1 MIIGLDVGG
10 THTDVVLLGREGLIR
25 EFKVRTDPADL
36 FSTVLTGLE
45 RITEGIDP
53 ADIERAVLSTTLTT
67 NAMVQA
73 LNPRVGMIVSAGP
86 GVDPLEFRTNDHYH
100 PVGGSIDHRGRPV
113 EPVDPEEI
121 DRAGEALKAAGI
133 RNVGIVGKFSV
144 RNPAHEL
151 DIRDRLRKTFGDGFG
166 KMFMGHRV
174 SGNLNFPRRIA
185 TTYLNTAVY
194 QEHKKFYEAVGRSL
208 AKKGLVIPI
217 HILKAD
223 GGTLSF
229 ESSIDFPGQ
238 AVLSGPS
245 ASVMGASAFASPS
258 EESLVLDIGGTTT
271 DMAILINGA
280 PLLDP
285 LGITLDGV
293 HTLIRS
299 LQSRSIGVGGD
310 SAIRVADG
318 EIRIG
323 PDRLGPAMAYGGKS
337 PTPTDA
343 LFVLGRGTEDG
354 DPAAARAGIAGI
366 ARALGTDP
374 EEAARRIFDGA
385 CSRILD
391 ASREMI
397 DAINRKPVYT
407 VHELREG
414 HRVEPRRILILGG
427 PAPFFADRLSER
439 FGLPVD
445 VVPRWGVANA
455 VGAALARS
463 TCEVSFF
470 ADTQQEIASAPE
482 EDFRESVARDFS
494 MEKALEKAYEL
505 LRAKALGI
513 GANPDDLEMEVIEQ
527 LQFNMVRGFYTAGR
541 NIRVKVQ
548 IKPGLIHGYEDIA
561 RRLRNGEEAPAAG

>member
-25 EFKVRTDPADL
+25 EFKVRTNPADL
-36 FSTVLTGLE
+36 FSSVLTGLE

-73 LNPRVGMIVSAGP
+73 RNPRVGMIVSAGP
-86 GVDPLEFRTNDHYH
+86 GIDPAHYQTNEFYH
-100 PVGGSIDHRGRPV
+100 AVSGSIDHRGR
-113 EPVDPEEI
+113 EVDPIDPAEI
-121 DRAGEALKAAGI
+121 DRAGEAFREAGI
-133 RNVGIVGKFSV
+133 RNIGIVGKFSV

-151 DIRDRLRKTFGDGFG
+151 DIRDRLKTTFGDAFG

-174 SGNLNFPRRIA
+174 SGNLNFARRIA

-208 AKKGLVIPI
+208 ASKGLVIPI

-223 GGTLSF
+223 GGTMSF

-293 HTLIRS
+293 NTLIRS

-310 SAIRVADG
+310 SVIRVEEEG
-318 EIRIG
+318 LRVG
-323 PDRLGPAMAYGGKS
+323 PDRVGPAMAYGGES

-343 LFVLGRGTEDG
+343 LFVLGKGTEDG
-354 DPAAARAGIAGI
+354 DREASRAGVATL
-366 ARALGTDP
+366 AESLGVDP
-374 EEAARRIFDGA
+374 ETAAQRIVDQA
-385 CSRILD
+385 CRQILD
-391 ASREMI
+391 AARDMV

-414 HRVEPRRILILGG
+414 HKVDPRRILILGG
-427 PAPFFADRLSER
+427 PAPYFADRLAE
-439 FGLPVD
+439 LAEMPVD
-445 VVPRWGVANA
+445 LVPRWTVANA

-470 ADTQQEIASAPE
+470 ADTQQEIATAPE
-482 EDFRESVARDFS
+482 EEFSESVDRNFS
-494 MEKALEKAYEL
+494 LDKALEKAFAL
-505 LRAKALGI
+505 LRKKALAI
-513 GANPDDLEMEVIEQ
+513 GAAADDLEMEVVEQ

-548 IKPGLIHGYEDIA
+548 VKPGLIHEYEDIA
-561 RRLRNGEEAPAAG
+561 RRLRNGEAAAAG